1 VTMPDTI
8 QPAEEAAS
16 GTPAAHGPRASS
28 PAARRQLDPR
38 GLVYRY
44 GLLAVLAGL
53 ILFFAATQPAFA
65 TWRNLLIVLQSV
77 AIVTIV
83 ALGVTVSL
91 AANGFDLSVGA
102 NVGFGVMATTL
113 VMVRFG
119 WVGWEGVAVG
129 LAAGVAI
136 GLWNGLLIV
145 KAKVPDLLAT
155 LGTMFVLQGITLIMT
170 SGESVAPGMSID
182 DKGTPAPGVI
192 TPDFLWLGR
201 GDIFGVPVS
210 VIVMFL
216 VVIGIIAFLDRT
228 RWGRMVYAIGGNQ
241 EAARLAG
248 IRVERLRVMAYV
260 ISGVLAAVG
269 GILLAAR
276 LGRGDVGA
284 GDPFLLESVAA
295 ALIGYAVLGANR
307 PNAVGTFVGAA
318 FVGVLISGLT
328 MMNLPYYTQDFV
340 KGALL
345 VAALVM
351 SFSTLFRTG
360 RR

>member
-1 VTMPDTI
+1 MSDQAKPAGDRIPDRV
-8 QPAEEAAS
+8 AA
-16 GTPAAHGPRASS
+16 AIAPRVD
-28 PAARRQLDPR
+28 LR
-38 GLVYRY
+38 GIVYRY
-44 GLLAVLAGL
+44 GLLMVLALLL
-53 ILFFAATQPAFA
+53 IFFAATQPAFG
-65 TWRNLLIVLQSV
+65 TVQNLLIVLQSV

-102 NVGFGVMATTL
+102 NVGFVVMATTL
-113 VMVRFG
+113 VMVRYALL
-119 WVGWEGVAVG
+119 GWEAVLVG
-129 LAAGVAI
+129 LVAGAI
-136 GLWNGLLIV
+136 FGLWNGLLIV
-145 KAKVPDLLAT
+145 RARIPDLLAT
-155 LGTMFVLQGITLIMT
+155 LGSMFVLQGVTLIMT
-170 SGESVAPGMSID
+170 SGESVAPGMAID
-182 DKGTPAPGVI
+182 EKGTPAPGVI

-201 GDIFGVPVS
+201 GSVFGVPVS
-210 VIVMFL
+210 VVVML
-216 VVIGIIAFLDRT
+216 VVVAGVVLFLDRT

-248 IRVERLRVMAYV
+248 IRVERLRVLAYV
-260 ISGVLAAVG
+260 ISGMLASIG

-284 GDPFLLESVAA
+284 GNPFLLEAVAA

-307 PNAVGTFVGAA
+307 PNAVGTFVGAI

-351 SFSTLFRTG
+351 SFSTLFRSS
-360 RR
+360 RRR

>member
-1 VTMPDTI
+1 MKTPSSI
-8 QPAEEAAS
+8 QPAEGAPPGPSATPGSRAA
-16 GTPAAHGPRASS
+16 PAATHR
-28 PAARRQLDPR
+28 LDPR
-38 GLVYRY
+38 SLIYRY
-44 GLLAVLAGL
+44 GLLAVLVAL
-53 ILFFAATQPAFA
+53 ILFFAVTQPAFA
-65 TWRNLLIVLQSV
+65 TWRNVLIVLQSV
-77 AIVTIV
+77 GIVTIV

-119 WVGWEGVAVG
+119 WVGWEAVAVG

-155 LGTMFVLQGITLIMT
+155 LGTMFVLQGVTLIMT
-170 SGESVAPGMSID
+170 SGESVAPGMAID
-182 DKGTPAPGVI
+182 VKGTPAPGVI

-201 GDIFGVPVS
+201 GDVFGIPVS
-210 VIVMFL
+210 VIVMLL
-216 VVIGIIAFLDRT
+216 VVGGVILFLDRT

-248 IRVERLRVMAYV
+248 IRVERLRVLAYV
-260 ISGVLAAVG
+260 ISGALAAVG

-307 PNAVGTFVGAA
+307 PNARGTFVGAI

-351 SFSTLFRTG
+351 SFSTIFRTG

>member
-1 VTMPDTI
+1 MTVQGVAPTGDQAP
-8 QPAEEAAS
+8 
-16 GTPAAHGPRASS
+16 TPAASE
-28 PAARRQLDPR
+28 ARRGIDLR
-38 GLVYRY
+38 GIVYRY
-44 GLLAVLAGL
+44 GLLMVLALLL
-53 ILFFAATQPAFA
+53 IFFAATQPAFG
-65 TWRNLLIVLQSV
+65 TVQNLLIVLQSV

-102 NVGFGVMATTL
+102 NVGFVVMATTL
-113 VMVRFG
+113 VMVRFA
-119 WVGWEGVAVG
+119 WVGWEAVAVG
-129 LAAGVAI
+129 LLAGAGI

-145 KAKVPDLLAT
+145 RARIPDLLAT
-155 LGTMFVLQGITLIMT
+155 LGSMFVLQGVTLIMT
-170 SGESVAPGMSID
+170 SGESVAPGMAID
-182 DKGTPAPGVI
+182 EKGTPAPGVI
-192 TPDFLWLGR
+192 TPDFLFLGR
-201 GDIFGVPVS
+201 SDVFGIPVS
-210 VIVMFL
+210 VIIMFL
-216 VVIGIIAFLDRT
+216 VVVGVILFLDRT

-248 IRVERLRVMAYV
+248 IRVERLRVLAYV
-260 ISGVLAAVG
+260 ISGVLASIG

-284 GDPFLLESVAA
+284 GDPFLLEAVAA

-307 PNAVGTFVGAA
+307 PNAVGTFVGAV

-351 SFSTLFRTG
+351 SFSTLFRTS
-360 RR
+360 RSR

>member
-1 VTMPDTI
+1 MTVQKAAPTGEQASAP
-8 QPAEEAAS
+8 AAS
-16 GTPAAHGPRASS
+16 DG
-28 PAARRQLDPR
+28 RRGIDLR

-44 GLLAVLAGL
+44 GLLMVLAL
-53 ILFFAATQPAFA
+53 LLVFFAATQPAFG
-65 TWRNLLIVLQSV
+65 TVQNLLIVLQSV

-102 NVGFGVMATTL
+102 NVGFVVMATTL
-113 VMVRFG
+113 VMVRFA
-119 WVGWEGVAVG
+119 WVGWEAVAVG
-129 LAAGVAI
+129 LLVGAVI

-145 KAKVPDLLAT
+145 RARIPDLLAT
-155 LGTMFVLQGITLIMT
+155 LGSMFVLQGITLIMT

-182 DKGTPAPGVI
+182 EKGTPAPGVI

-201 GDIFGVPVS
+201 GDVLGIPVS

-216 VVIGIIAFLDRT
+216 VVVGAILFLDRT

-248 IRVERLRVMAYV
+248 IRVERLRVLAYV
-260 ISGVLAAVG
+260 ISGMLASIG

-284 GDPFLLESVAA
+284 GDPFLLEAVAA

-307 PNAVGTFVGAA
+307 PNAVGTFVGAV

-351 SFSTLFRTG
+351 SFSTLFRT
-360 RR
+360 RRSR